1 MTKEKLPSNIIEEVT
16 AYVYANYKSL
26 KDKKL
31 TISESE
37 NGRCF
42 LINNHKDGSPLIL
55 SKGILA

>member
-1 MTKEKLPSNIIEEVT
+1 MQEKLPNNIIEEVT

-31 TISESE
+31 IISESE

>member
-1 MTKEKLPSNIIEEVT
+1 MQEKSPGNIIEEVT

-31 TISESE
+31 IISESE

-42 LINNHKDGSPLIL
+42 LINSHKDGSPLIL